1 MCLFVIAANGLKSN
15 PKREIGVQNTFTAC
29 IFLFIPFVASYF
41 LQISYKF
48 IVKEWNY
55 NYISLNAGLKLNSW
69 NIPYT
74 IILT

>member
-1 MCLFVIAANGLKSN
+1 MVSN
-15 PKREIGVQNTFTAC
+15 LILREIGVQNTLTAH
-29 IFLFIPFVASYF
+29 ISYLTLLFVASYF

-48 IVKEWNY
+48 IVEEWNY
-55 NYISLNAGLKLNSW
+55 NYIPLNAGLKLNSW

>member
-15 PKREIGVQNTFTAC
+15 PKRETGVQNTFTAH

-69 NIPYT
+69 SIPYT
-74 IILT
+74 IILI